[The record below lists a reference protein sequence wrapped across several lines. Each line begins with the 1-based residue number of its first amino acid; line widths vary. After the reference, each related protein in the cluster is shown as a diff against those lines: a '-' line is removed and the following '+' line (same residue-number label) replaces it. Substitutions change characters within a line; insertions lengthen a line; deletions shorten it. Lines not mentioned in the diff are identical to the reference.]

1 MATHNSNLMI
11 VDKAVNFDFDF
22 GRYAMKPT
30 LAKLR
35 GIIADAG

>member
-1 MATHNSNLMI
+1 MDVVRQPLKPTGF
-11 VDKAVNFDFDF
+11 AVNFDFDF
-22 GRYAMKPT
+22 RRYAMKPT